1 MNAKTSAV
9 MSTQRGEKNIL
20 SDTKSSSGNMDSV
33 RCNWN
38 GAKGDQ
44 ISTRSKPMSD
54 TLSKLAQLITCMEYK
69 PKPQTSSSIRK
80 DCGHEFSELN
90 DLVHHQEKELALQK
104 LHCCQRCGQKFA
116 LLSSLQLHKCPGSS
130 SMCQT
135 CRGKPTRSSSCPSCG
150 SEPSGP
156 HRPEDPFSQD
166 NSPYACAPCGQAFSH
181 KQELLHHQQAGGCQ
195 PAKTLKPPLPPSPSA
210 SASLSAC
217 TVCSRT
223 FRSSAGLA
231 CHMRF
236 SPAHTKSSVKTTKE
250 EHLRSRK
257 KKKKKVLSS
266 KLFPCRS
273 CDKSFP
279 KTSLLH
285 RHRKEEH
292 RREIKEKALR
302 KENSEKAPRR
312 RRKGET
318 YPCLGCGKEFLH
330 HLTRWAHFKH
340 CASPRADAARCDP
353 KGAKDLR
360 PSQENRPRRGRP
372 RTKNLTETKQEEEVE
387 RNEQDEDEDGEYPC
401 TSCDQVFSSKA
412 ALHAHEEVHE
422 EVPEGVHQPADT
434 CRCCSV
440 CAGGIPLSQIPEDC
454 EKKVYHC
461 VPCAE
466 AFIALDTFLEHC
478 QKHLIRENQDE
489 FSDD

>member
-1 MNAKTSAV
+1 
-9 MSTQRGEKNIL
+9 
-20 SDTKSSSGNMDSV
+20 MDSV
-33 RCNWN
+33 HRKWN
-38 GAKGDQ
+38 GSKGDQ

-90 DLVHHQEKELALQK
+90 LVQIQEKETLQK
-104 LHCCQRCGQKFA
+104 LHCCQHCGQRFA
-116 LLSSLQLHKCPGSS
+116 LLSSLQLHKCLGSS

-156 HRPEDPFSQD
+156 HRPEDPISQ
-166 NSPYACAPCGQAFSH
+166 NSSPYACAPCGQAFSH

-195 PAKTLKPPLPPSPSA
+195 PVKTLKPPSPPSSPSA
-210 SASLSAC
+210 GASLSAC

-223 FRSSAGLA
+223 FRTSAGLS

-236 SPAHTKSSVKTTKE
+236 SPAHTKRSTKTMF
-250 EHLRSRK
+250 S
-257 KKKKKVLSS
+257 
-266 KLFPCRS
+266 CRT

-279 KTSLLH
+279 KASLLLQ
-285 RHRKEEH
+285 HRKEEH
-292 RREIKEKALR
+292 RREIKKKALR

-312 RRKGET
+312 RRKGEP
-318 YPCLGCGKEFLH
+318 YPCLRCGKVFLH
-330 HLTRWAHFKH
+330 HLTRYAHFKH
-340 CASPRADAARCDP
+340 CGSPHADAAGRDP

-372 RTKNLTETKQEEEVE
+372 RTKNLPALTETKQKEEVE
-387 RNEQDEDEDGEYPC
+387 RNERDEDEDGEYPC

-422 EVPEGVHQPADT
+422 EVPEGVHQPADP
-434 CRCCSV
+434 CWCCSV
-440 CAGGIPLSQIPEDC
+440 CAGGIPLSQVPEDC